1 MRKVLIGL
9 AVLVLLLLGVD
20 RGAHYLVNRE
30 LNRSSQRAAE
40 GAQAQ
45 APGFP
50 FLTQALTGGFD
61 VDLTA
66 PSLRLEQQDLRLN
79 NVQATLGGVR
89 GTSLASARAGTLDA
103 RAVVPFDDVAR
114 RANLPAGA
122 VGPAGDGRARV
133 TQKLEFFGASVD
145 VAATADVRVD
155 PAGDA
160 VVVEP
165 NRFELQGSAVP
176 LEGQLREAAGDRLR
190 LRVPLAGLPA
200 GTRLQGVQVTPE
212 GLQVHLTGRDVPLQQ
227 LVGSAG
233 VSSSGS
239 TG

>member
-1 MRKVLIGL
+1 MRKLLIGL
-9 AVLVLLLLGVD
+9 ALLLVVLLAVD
-20 RGAHYLVNRE
+20 RGAAYLVNRE
-30 LNRSSQRAAE
+30 LDRSAQRATE

-66 PSLRLEQQDLRLN
+66 PSLRLAEQDLQLN
-79 NVQATLGGVR
+79 NVQATLSGVR
-89 GTSLASARAGTLDA
+89 GTSLAGARAASLDA

-133 TQKLEFFGASVD
+133 TQKLELFGASVD

-155 PAGDA
+155 PSGDA

-165 NRFELQGSAVP
+165 TSFELQGSPVP
-176 LEGQLREAAGDRLR
+176 LEGQLRETAGDRLR
-190 LRVPLAGLPA
+190 LRVPLPGLPP
-200 GTRLQGVQVTPE
+200 GTRLQDVRVAPE

-227 LVGSAG
+227 LVGSAAAA
-233 VSSSGS
+233 SGS
-239 TG
+239 AD